1 MPLIRILSR
10 GNGHGLSRDLGL
22 VASLLADAGNAIEPV
37 AFSNEKGLRYLHMG
51 GMWLERGWKGR
62 ADLQI
67 SLEHIYPPALPLARR
82 NLWMPNPEWFKP
94 RWRDDLGDLSG
105 TLCKT
110 RHAEDIFA
118 GFGCRPRF
126 VGFTSEDRIDHAVP
140 RQRRFLHLA
149 GKSPVKGTEAVL
161 EAWRRH
167 PEWPELV
174 VVQTSRHARVG
185 AVPAGNIDHRV
196 GRMPNDELRR
206 LQNAC
211 RFHLSPSEAEGF
223 GHCLVEGMSVG
234 AVILTTDGEPMNE
247 LVRPGRGL
255 LIEPARVGTLGLAR
269 RHFVDAAG
277 IERAVAQAL
286 AMTDAEVEA
295 MGAAARAAF
304 EAMDRDFR
312 ERFAGH
318 VAEMSRH

>member
-1 MPLIRILSR
+1 MPLVRILSR

-22 VASLLADAGNAIEPV
+22 VAGLLADAGNTVEPI
-37 AFSNEKGLRYLHMG
+37 AFSNEKGVRSLHIG
-51 GMWLERGWKGR
+51 GMCLARRWQGR

-67 SLEHIYPPALPLARR
+67 SLEHIYPRTLPLARR

-94 RWRDDLGDLSG
+94 RWRVELPVIAG

-110 RHAEDIFA
+110 RHAEGIFA
-118 GFGCRPRF
+118 GFDCRPRY
-126 VGFTSEDRIDHAVP
+126 VGFTSQDRLDRAVP

-167 PEWPELV
+167 PEWPPLV
-174 VVQTSRHARVG
+174 VVQTSRHARPG
-185 AVPAGNIDHRV
+185 STQAANIDHRS
-196 GRMPNDELRR
+196 GRMADAELRR

-247 LVRPGRGL
+247 LVRPGHGV
-255 LIEPARVGTLGLAR
+255 LIEPAQVGKLGLAR

-277 IERAVAQAL
+277 IERAVERAL
-286 AMTDAEVEA
+286 AMDDAEVA
-295 MGAAARAAF
+295 ATGAAARAAF

-318 VAEMSRH
+318 VAEMSCH

>member
-1 MPLIRILSR
+1 MPLIRILGR
-10 GNGHGLSRDLGL
+10 GNGHGLDRDLGL
-22 VASLLADAGNAIEPV
+22 VAGLLADAGHAVEPV
-37 AFSNEKGLRYLHMG
+37 AFSNEKGLRYLHIG

-62 ADLQI
+62 ADLQV

-94 RWRDDLGDLSG
+94 RWRSELDGLSG

-110 RHAEDIFA
+110 RHAEEIFTDL
-118 GFGCRPRF
+118 GCRPRF
-126 VGFTSEDRIDHAVP
+126 VGFTSEDRRDQTVP
-140 RQRRFLHLA
+140 RERRFLHLA

-174 VVQTSRHARVG
+174 VVQTARHAR
-185 AVPAGNIDHRV
+185 ADARRAGNIDHRI
-196 GRMPNDELRR
+196 GRMADGELRR

-247 LVRPGRGL
+247 LVRPGSGL

-277 IERAVAQAL
+277 IERAVARAL
-286 AMTDAEVEA
+286 AMADTEVEA

-312 ERFAGH
+312 TRFAGH
-318 VAEMSRH
+318 VAEMARH